1 MADAVLEVSLSYD
14 DFPLRFP
21 TERYLTMVRNRYLSL
36 LSLFDDEELAAGI
49 EEIRHRYPGQQ
60 VEFRDRFA
68 FVLGR
73 RDRPDR
79 LGGRIGI
86 PRRVN
91 HSVRRP
97 DERQDLRE
105 GEPLIGLDLRR
116 SDPSQKAP
124 MITYR
129 ATLDGP
135 ANWPS
140 TWAGRCTPNAV
151 CAARDWR
158 ARSHAEAGEAAVRTP
173 DGARRRRIRIVRDYG
188 MYDRRENPEYYPEVH
203 RR

>member
-1 MADAVLEVSLSYD
+1 M
-14 DFPLRFP
+14 
-21 TERYLTMVRNRYLSL
+21 
-36 LSLFDDEELAAGI
+36 
-49 EEIRHRYPGQQ
+49 
-60 VEFRDRFA
+60 
-68 FVLGR
+68 
-73 RDRPDR
+73 
-79 LGGRIGI
+79 
-86 PRRVN
+86 
-91 HSVRRP
+91 
-97 DERQDLRE
+97 
-105 GEPLIGLDLRR
+105 RR

-203 RR
+203 RRWTPARRRPDDDQAPDAQESGSSPGWATGNSRAVMDCPRWRETATTWAAMSRTPPITTNSATALSRVRPRRRCVNG